1 MKKIILSFFFITLFF
16 SKNIAQIK
24 NEIIIVSKINNE
36 IITNIDVENEMNY
49 LIAIN
54 NELKSVE
61 RDELKKIAL
70 ISLQK
75 EIIKKNELLKHYE
88 LNQKNEFLE
97 TTIKNFYQ
105 RLEIDNLKDFELYLS
120 EYNLRYEDVKKKIEI
135 EIVWNEFIYGMYRD
149 RVNVDIEAIK
159 KRLSKKKVEVNS
171 YLLSEIFFQIKNKEE
186 LEIQYNK
193 IINSIN
199 EKGFINTAS
208 IYSISDSAKLGGEI
222 GWINERQLSENINSN
237 IKLLKSGEISK
248 TIIVPGGFLILK
260 VNDKKKENLNYNEED
275 ELNKIIDYEKN
286 KQFNQFGLI
295 YYNKIKINSEINEK

>member
-61 RDELKKIAL
+61 RDELKKIAH

>member
-61 RDELKKIAL
+61 RDELKKIAH

-135 EIVWNEFIYGMYRD
+135 EIIWNEIIYGMYRD

>member
-1 MKKIILSFFFITLFF
+1 MKHF
-16 SKNIAQIK
+16 
-24 NEIIIVSKINNE
+24 
-36 IITNIDVENEMNY
+36 
-49 LIAIN
+49 
-54 NELKSVE
+54 
-61 RDELKKIAL
+61 
-70 ISLQK
+70 
-75 EIIKKNELLKHYE
+75 E

-105 RLEIDNLKDFELYLS
+105 RLKIDNLKDFELYLS

-149 RVNVDIEAIK
+149 QVNVDIEAIK

-208 IYSISDSAKLGGEI
+208 IYSVSDSAKLGGEI

-295 YYNKIKINSEINEK
+295 YYNKIKINSDINEK